1 MKICFLSGFI
11 EIVGQEEIEIDFTG
25 GKVSQLLEA
34 LCDRLGNRFRERLMS
49 AEADSTR
56 NPLVKILVN
65 GEDIRQED
73 PVLKGEETLF
83 IFLPIAG
90 G

>member
-1 MKICFLSGFI
+1 MKICFLSGFK
-11 EIVGQEEIEIDFTG
+11 EIVEQDEIEFDFTG
-25 GKVSQLLEA
+25 KVSELLEA
-34 LCDRLGNRFRERLMS
+34 LCRRFGDQFRYRLM
-49 AEADSTR
+49 EADSEGKR
-56 NPLVKILVN
+56 NPFVKILVD
-65 GEDIRQED
+65 GEDIRKED